1 MPSKLVVRIAASVAL
16 ALSSAV
22 HADGQDTVRVAL
34 VMPMTGSLAA
44 AGQQVV
50 AGARLYMAENGN
62 SVAGKKI
69 ELIVKDD
76 GSSFD
81 VGRRLIQESIVNDR
95 VDILGGGLTGDL
107 MAAAPVITQAR
118 KPTVIMLSS
127 TSRAIDASRYFVRT
141 SCTIAQ
147 STLVVADWARQS
159 GITRVVTLVSDFSPG
174 HEAEASF
181 KARFVGADAHVVESI
196 RVPLRDPDFAP
207 FLQRALDEK
216 PQALFVF
223 IPSTQAGVFAKQ
235 FRERG
240 LDNAGIRLIGPGD
253 IADDGLLPNM
263 SDAMLGTMTA
273 HFYSAAH
280 PSPKNLAFARAY
292 QKQTGERAN
301 FMAVSGYDGMHL
313 IYAALRKTG
322 GSTDGDAL
330 LAAMKGMAW
339 ESPRGPISIDA
350 QTGEVV
356 HNVYIREIKR
366 VRGDLQNVELSTYEA
381 VHDVRTTAA
390 H

>member
-1 MPSKLVVRIAASVAL
+1 MPSKLAVQIAASVAL
-16 ALSSAV
+16 ALGGAPQ
-22 HADGQDTVRVAL
+22 AEAQDTVRVAL
-34 VMPMTGSLAA
+34 VMPMTGPLAA

-50 AGARLYMAENGN
+50 AGARLYIKEHGD

-69 ELIVKDD
+69 ELAVKDD
-76 GSSFD
+76 GSSFE
-81 VGRRLIQESIVNDR
+81 VGRRLIQEAIVNDR
-95 VDILGGGLTGDL
+95 ADFIGGGLTGDL

-127 TSRAIDASRYFVRT
+127 TSAVIDASRYFVRT

-147 STLVVADWARQS
+147 SAVIVADWARQN

-174 HEAEASF
+174 HEAESSF
-181 KARFVGADAHVVESI
+181 KARFAASGATVAESI
-196 RVPLRDPDFAP
+196 RVPLRDPDFSP
-207 FLQRALDEK
+207 FLQRALDAK
-216 PQALFVF
+216 PQALFAF
-223 IPSTQAGVFAKQ
+223 IPSAQAGVFSKQ

-240 LDNAGIRLIGPGD
+240 LDKAGIRLIGPGD
-253 IADDGLLPNM
+253 IADDQLLPGM

-280 PSPKNLAFARAY
+280 ATPTNLAFTRAY

-330 LAAMKGMAW
+330 VAAMKGMSW
-339 ESPRGPISIDA
+339 ESPRGPMSIDG
-350 QTGEVV
+350 QTGDVV
-356 HNVYIREIKR
+356 HNIYIRQIER
-366 VRGDLQNVELSTYEA
+366 VQGDLQNVELSTYEA
-381 VHDVRTTAA
+381 VHDVRTAA
-390 H
+390 AR